1 MATAGSQPPHTTVD
15 AQSSEAPVSSQNLAL
30 QVMTKY
36 RQMSTRTLMYH
47 CAVGAAALI
56 MLYPILWLVGS
67 SFKPPDEIWTNQTAI
82 IPNDFYPWNYTN
94 GWAGFGGISFATFYR
109 NSFFYAVVGTILNV
123 SASAL
128 VAFGFARVKFVG
140 KRIWFSIMLVTLML
154 PTQVQIIPQ
163 YIVFLQLGWLNT
175 FYPLL
180 LPRLG
185 GQAFFIFM
193 IIQFIRSIPIDLD
206 EAAMI
211 DGASK
216 IGIFFRIILPQLTP
230 AIITAAIFSFYW
242 TWDDFLVPLIYL
254 NSPELYTVSLALRT
268 FSDPSGQT
276 DWGAIFAMSSLSL
289 LPVFVIFIFFQR
301 YLVEGISTTGLKG

>member
-1 MATAGSQPPHTTVD
+1 MAQRGANPSARPPLPWH
-15 AQSSEAPVSSQNLAL
+15 QRKPLRAL
-30 QVMTKY
+30 V
-36 RQMSTRTLMYH
+36 YH
-47 CAVGAAALI
+47 GFVGLFALL

-82 IPNDFYPWNYTN
+82 LPQEFYPQNYPN
-94 GWAGFGGISFATFYR
+94 GWAGFGGISFTTFYR
-109 NSFFYAVVGTILNV
+109 NSLFYATVGTLLSV
-123 SASAL
+123 SASAV
-128 VAFGFARVKFVG
+128 VAYGFARLRFRG
-140 KRIWFSIMLVTLML
+140 RRFWFAIMLVTLML

-163 YIVFLQLGWLNT
+163 YIVFKQLGWLNT

-180 LPRLG
+180 LPRIG
-185 GQAFFIFM
+185 GSAFFIFM
-193 IIQFIRSIPIDLD
+193 IIQFIRSIPRDLD

-216 IGIFFRIILPQLTP
+216 IGIFRLVILPQLTP

-242 TWDDFLVPLIYL
+242 TWDEFLVPLIYL
-254 NSPELYTVSLALRT
+254 NSPELYLVSLALRT

-276 DWGAIFAMSSLSL
+276 DWGAIFAMSALSL
-289 LPVFVIFIFFQR
+289 LPVFVIFIAFQR

>member
-1 MATAGSQPPHTTVD
+1 MAGVDPQSAGARINSPTPAIPAIAWHRRII
-15 AQSSEAPVSSQNLAL
+15 A
-30 QVMTKY
+30 
-36 RQMSTRTLMYH
+36 RTFLYH
-47 CAVGAAALI
+47 LLVGAATLV

-67 SFKPPDEIWTNQTAI
+67 SFKAPDEIWVNQTAI
-82 IPNDFYPWNYTN
+82 IPTEPYPQNYPN
-94 GWAGFGGISFATFYR
+94 GWAGFGGISFENFYR
-109 NSFFYAVVGTILNV
+109 NSLFYAVVGTALAV
-123 SASAL
+123 SASAV
-128 VAFGFARVKFVG
+128 VAYGFARIRFVG
-140 KRIWFSIMLVTLML
+140 KQMWFAIMLLTLML

-163 YIVFLQLGWLNT
+163 YIVFSRLGWLNT

-193 IIQFIRSIPIDLD
+193 IIQFIRSIPVDLD

-211 DGASK
+211 DGAGKVSV
-216 IGIFFRIILPQLTP
+216 FYRIILPQLTP
-230 AIITAAIFSFYW
+230 AIVTAAIFSFYW
-242 TWDDFLVPLIYL
+242 TWDDFLIPLIYL
-254 NSPELYTVSLALRT
+254 NRPELYTVSLALRT

-289 LPVFVIFIFFQR
+289 LPVFVIFVAFQR

>member
-1 MATAGSQPPHTTVD
+1 MARIEANAPSAVTRPQAGRQAMPW
-15 AQSSEAPVSSQNLAL
+15 
-30 QVMTKY
+30 Y
-36 RQMSTRTLMYH
+36 RHSIARSLFYH
-47 CAVGAAALI
+47 GLVAVFALI

-82 IPNDFYPWNYTN
+82 IPSEFYPQNYPN
-94 GWAGFGGISFATFYR
+94 GWAGFGGISFTTFYR
-109 NSFFYAVVGTILNV
+109 NSLFYATLGTILSV
-123 SASAL
+123 SASAV
-128 VAFGFARVKFVG
+128 VAYGFARVRFRG
-140 KRIWFSIMLVTLML
+140 RRIWFAVMLVTLML

-163 YIVFLQLGWLNT
+163 YIVFKQLGWLNT

-180 LPRLG
+180 LPRVG
-185 GQAFFIFM
+185 GSAFFIFM
-193 IIQFIRSIPIDLD
+193 IIQFIRSIPVDLD

-216 IGIFFRIILPQLTP
+216 FGIFLRVILPQLTP
-230 AIITAAIFSFYW
+230 AIVTAAIFSFYW
-242 TWDDFLVPLIYL
+242 TWDEFLVPLIYL
-254 NSPELYTVSLALRT
+254 NSPELYLVSLALRT

-289 LPVFVIFIFFQR
+289 LPVFVIFISFQR

>member
-1 MATAGSQPPHTTVD
+1 MARVEATVP
-15 AQSSEAPVSSQNLAL
+15 AAEIRRPAAMRPATPWHKHRLARML
-30 QVMTKY
+30 I
-36 RQMSTRTLMYH
+36 YH
-47 CAVGAAALI
+47 VLVGIFALI

-82 IPNDFYPWNYTN
+82 IPKEFYPQNYPN
-94 GWAGFGGISFATFYR
+94 GWAGFGGISFTTFYR
-109 NSFFYAVVGTILNV
+109 NSLFYATLGTILSV
-123 SASAL
+123 SASAI
-128 VAFGFARVKFVG
+128 VAYGFARLRFTG
-140 KRIWFSIMLVTLML
+140 RPIWFGVMLVTLML

-163 YIVFLQLGWLNT
+163 YIVFKQLGWLNT
-175 FYPLL
+175 FYPLI
-180 LPRLG
+180 LPRIG
-185 GQAFFIFM
+185 GSAFFIFM

-216 IGIFFRIILPQLTP
+216 IGIFLRVILPQLTP

-242 TWDDFLVPLIYL
+242 TWDEFLVPLIYL
-254 NSPELYTVSLALRT
+254 NSPELYLVSLALRT

-276 DWGAIFAMSSLSL
+276 DWGAIFAMSALSL
-289 LPVFVIFIFFQR
+289 LPVFVIFISFQR